1 MDHPLKDKEK
11 TLQQLCKKHRV
22 KRLMLFGSAVRTLAD
37 QPANDFDFLVEF
49 QNMPPAQHADA
60 YFGLLNDLETV
71 LQKPVDLVEPGSIRN
86 PYFKKSIQASQI
98 LLYEAA

>member
-1 MDHPLKDKEK
+1 MDHPLKDKK
-11 TLQQLCKKHRV
+11 KLLQELCKKHRV
-22 KRLMLFGSAVRTLAD
+22 KRLMLFGSAARNLVE

-49 QNMPPAQHADA
+49 QTMPPAKHSDA
-60 YFGLLNDLETV
+60 YFGLLSDLEKA

-86 PYFKKSIQASQI
+86 PYFKKSIQVSQI